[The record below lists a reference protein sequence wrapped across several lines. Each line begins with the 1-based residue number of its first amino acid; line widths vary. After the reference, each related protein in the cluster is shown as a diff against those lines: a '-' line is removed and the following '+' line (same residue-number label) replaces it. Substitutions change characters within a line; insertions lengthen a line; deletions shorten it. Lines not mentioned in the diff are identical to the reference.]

1 MTEITVR
8 NRRYSIHPSCLQDLR
23 NEYQYDICY
32 GAVEDMGF
40 QSWLDRYAT
49 EEVLSK
55 YGAKEIIC

>member
-1 MTEITVR
+1 MQLL
-8 NRRYSIHPSCLQDLR
+8 SLHDLK

-49 EEVLSK
+49 EEVLAK
-55 YGAKEIIC
+55 YGARERT